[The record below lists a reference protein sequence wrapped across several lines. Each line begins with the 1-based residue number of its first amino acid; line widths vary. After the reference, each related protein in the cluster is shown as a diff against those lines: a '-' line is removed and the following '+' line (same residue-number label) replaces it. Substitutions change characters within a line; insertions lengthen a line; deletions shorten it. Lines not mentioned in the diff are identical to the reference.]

1 MRKGGPGDAL
11 CSQDREPGAS
21 SRSWARVAVLTACA
35 RRSVPPEGKI
45 QVWQHDVIPIL
56 VHLLK
61 DRDEEVQANA
71 AGALMNATV
80 TTEGEAARAGV
91 AAALTGRCRP
101 LWGGRAPP
109 CHPLGSLV
117 LEVLP
122 LTQSFVNQNSRTDSV
137 ATPKPVLLRSR
148 QTMEPSSALP
158 SVLGRGRGAKRN

>member
-1 MRKGGPGDAL
+1 M
-11 CSQDREPGAS
+11 
-21 SRSWARVAVLTACA
+21 AVLTVCA
-35 RRSVPPEGKI
+35 RRSVPLEGKV

-80 TTEGEAARAGV
+80 TTEGEVARAGV
-91 AAALTGRCRP
+91 TVAPTGRCRP
-101 LWGGRAPP
+101 LRGGRAPP

-117 LEVLP
+117 LEFLP
-122 LTQSFVNQNSRTDSV
+122 LTQSFVNQNSRTDSI
-137 ATPKPVLLRSR
+137 ATPEPVLLRSQR
-148 QTMEPSSALP
+148 TMEPSSALP